1 MPRSLRTPRAR
12 GVLTHRSR
20 MFDTY
25 KDIFNARGAAYHQ
38 GMLEQPRAR
47 EQEFAAI
54 LRHAQPRDGQVLC
67 DMPSGGGYLRHFL
80 GGAAVTLLCVETSK
94 AFADGITP
102 TDKIRPVLGDL
113 H

>member
-47 EQEFAAI
+47 EQEFASI
-54 LRHAQPRDGQVLC
+54 LRHAKPRDGQVLC
-67 DMPSGGGYLRHFL
+67 DMPSGGGYLRHFVD
-80 GGAAVTLLCVETSK
+80 ADVTFICVETSK
-94 AFADGITP
+94 AFADRITP
-102 TDKIRPVLGDL
+102 TDAVRPVL
-113 H
+113 